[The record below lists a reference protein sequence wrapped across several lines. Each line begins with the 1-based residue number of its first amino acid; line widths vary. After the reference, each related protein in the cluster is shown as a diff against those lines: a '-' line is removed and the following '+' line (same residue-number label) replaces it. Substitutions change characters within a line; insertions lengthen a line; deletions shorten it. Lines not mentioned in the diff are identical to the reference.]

1 MTETLSQRTLNRA
14 LLARQ
19 MLLERAAMPLADS
32 IEHLVG
38 QQAQEPLDPYV
49 GLWSR
54 LDGFDPNELGAM
66 IEDRRA
72 VRASLMRATIHL
84 VTARDALRLRPL
96 MAPVLERTFRSGSPF
111 GRRLRD
117 VDLDEVLTLGR
128 ASIEATPRTRSE
140 LVAVF
145 SERWPDADTDAMGFA
160 VQYLV
165 PLVQLPPRAVW
176 GKRGRATWALMES
189 WLDAP
194 LDDGATID
202 ELVRRYLGA
211 FGPATVMD
219 MQAWCGLTRLTEVF
233 ERLRSELR
241 VDRNEAGRAVFDLP
255 DAPRPEP
262 DVPAPPRFLPSY
274 DNVTLGH
281 ADRTRIVSD
290 ELRRRITA
298 TAGMRPIAGF
308 LVDGTAAGTW
318 EIERDCGSATLILQP
333 ERRLS
338 KPERSA
344 LIDEGARL
352 LSFAAA
358 DATSHDVRVV
368 RTSTPATGQ

>member
-19 MLLERAAMPLADS
+19 LLLERATMPVADA

-84 VTARDALRLRPL
+84 VTARDALRLRPR

-117 VDLDEVLTLGR
+117 VDLDEVIAVGR
-128 ASIEATPRTRSE
+128 ESFEAEPRSRSE

-145 SERWPDADTDAMGFA
+145 SERWPDADADAMGYA

-176 GKRGRATWALMES
+176 GKRGRARWAPMES

-194 LDDGATID
+194 LDGSSKID
-202 ELVRRYLGA
+202 DLARRYLGA

-219 MQAWCGLTRLTEVF
+219 MQAWCGLTRLTEIF

-241 VDRNEAGRAVFDLP
+241 VDRNEEGREVFDLP
-255 DAPRPEP
+255 DAPRPDA

-290 ELRRRITA
+290 ELRRRIAA
-298 TAGMRPIAGF
+298 TARKRPIAGF

-318 EIERDCGSATLILQP
+318 EIERDGDGATLVLQP

-338 KPERSA
+338 RLERSA

-358 DATSHDVRVV
+358 EATSHDVRVV
-368 RTSTPATGQ
+368 RTPRP